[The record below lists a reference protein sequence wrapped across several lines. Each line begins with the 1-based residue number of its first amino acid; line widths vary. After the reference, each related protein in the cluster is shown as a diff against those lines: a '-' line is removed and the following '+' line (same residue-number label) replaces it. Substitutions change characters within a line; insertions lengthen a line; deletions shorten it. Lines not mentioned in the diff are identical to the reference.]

1 MKTNNYFLHIILTTL
16 LCFAGTKTYAHDIEV
31 KNSDGVTIYYVYTNN
46 NTELAVSFRGS
57 HYYDYESIYS
67 GDIVIPESVTYNGI
81 TYSVTSI
88 GESAFQDC
96 SSLTSITIP
105 NSVTS
110 IGDYAFSG
118 CSGLTSVTIPNSV
131 TSIGYMAFYNCTGL
145 TSVTI
150 PNSVTSIGG
159 YAFSGCSGLT
169 SVTIP
174 NSVTSIGYMAFYNCT
189 GLTSVT
195 IPNSVTS
202 IGWYA
207 FEDCTGLTS
216 VTIGNS
222 VTSIG
227 EDAFRG
233 CNSLTSIVVE
243 SGNTFYDSRDNC
255 NAIIETATGTLI
267 LGCQT
272 TIIPNSVTSIGLEA
286 FEGCSGLTSVT
297 IPNSVTS
304 IGEEAF
310 YGCSSLA
317 SVTIGNSVTSIGKDA
332 FGNCTSLTSVTIGN
346 SVTSI
351 GKWAFFS
358 CSGLTSV
365 TIPNSVTSIGT
376 EAFEDCTGL
385 TSVIIGNSVTS
396 MGECVFEGCNKLLTI
411 ISRMVNVCTI
421 PENCFEQY
429 VYNNATL
436 YVPQGKTYKYKAIDY
451 WTKFLTIE
459 EGEPSGVSGDGPEK
473 CVTPTITYSNGQLL
487 FNTST
492 EGATCYYTITDN
504 DVTNGCGNNISLCVT
519 YNVKVYAWKSGYQN
533 SDIATGTLCW
543 IDTNPTT
550 EGIINDV
557 TQIPVRAVFV
567 QANDGFVSISGLG
580 DSERVAIYQTD
591 GKQVATAKAY
601 NGSASVAT
609 NISKGTPVIVK
620 IGKKAVKV
628 VMQ

>member
-1 MKTNNYFLHIILTTL
+1 MKTNNYFLHIILTIL
-16 LCFAGTKTYAHDIEV
+16 LCFAGTNTYAYDIAV
-31 KNSDGVTIYYVYTNN
+31 PNSEGVTIYYNYINN
-46 NTELAVSFRGS
+46 RTELMVTSGG
-57 HYYDYESIYS
+57 YS
-67 GDIVIPESVTYNGI
+67 GVVNIPSQVTYQGE
-81 TYSVTSI
+81 TMSVTSI
-88 GESAFQDC
+88 GNSAFYYGC

-105 NSVTS
+105 NSVISIGKDAFFSCSSLTSVTIGNSVTS
-110 IGDYAFSG
+110 IGERAFSG

-131 TSIGYMAFYNCTGL
+131 TSIGYMAFEGCTGL

-150 PNSVTSIGG
+150 PNSVTSIGNYAFSG
-159 YAFSGCSGLT
+159 CSGLTSITIPNSVTSIGSYAFSGCSGLT

-174 NSVTSIGYMAFYNCT
+174 NSVTSIRIYAFSGCSS
-189 GLTSVT
+189 LTSVT

-202 IGWYA
+202 IGYMA
-207 FEDCTGLTS
+207 FERCTGLTSVTIPNSVSSIGEGAFEYCSSLTS

-227 EDAFRG
+227 EFAF
-233 CNSLTSIVVE
+233 
-243 SGNTFYDSRDNC
+243 Y
-255 NAIIETATGTLI
+255 
-267 LGCQT
+267 
-272 TIIPNSVTSIGLEA
+272 
-286 FEGCSGLTSVT
+286 GCSGLTSVT
-297 IPNSVTS
+297 IPNRVIS
-304 IGEEAF
+304 IGEGAF
-310 YGCSSLA
+310 SGC
-317 SVTIGNSVTSIGKDA
+317 IN
-332 FGNCTSLTSVTIGN
+332 
-346 SVTSI
+346 
-351 GKWAFFS
+351 
-358 CSGLTSV
+358 
-365 TIPNSVTSIGT
+365 
-376 EAFEDCTGL
+376 
-385 TSVIIGNSVTS
+385 
-396 MGECVFEGCNKLLTI
+396 LLTI
-411 ISRMVNVCTI
+411 ISKMVNVCNI

-436 YVPQGKTYKYKAIDY
+436 YIPQGTTYKYKVIDY
-451 WTKFLTIE
+451 WTKFLWIE

-473 CVTPTITYSNGQLL
+473 CETPTITYSNGQLL

-504 DVTNGCGNNISLCVT
+504 DVTNGCGDNISLCVT

-550 EGIINDV
+550 EGIINEV
-557 TQIPVRAVFV
+557 TQIPARAIFV

-609 NISKGTPVIVK
+609 NISRGTPVIVK
-620 IGKKAVKV
+620 IGEKAVKV

>member
-1 MKTNNYFLHIILTTL
+1 MKTNNYFLHIFLTML
-16 LCFAGTKTYAHDIEV
+16 LCFAGTKTYGFAVEND
-31 KNSDGVTIYYVYTNN
+31 DGVTIYYKYINGG
-46 NTELAVSFRGS
+46 TELEVTSGG
-57 HYYDYESIYS
+57 YS
-67 GDIVIPESVTYNGI
+67 GVVNIPSQVTYQGE
-81 TYSVTSI
+81 TMSVTSI
-88 GESAFQDC
+88 GEGAFEGC
-96 SSLTSITIP
+96 TGLTSVSIP
-105 NSVTS
+105 NSVAS
-110 IGDYAFSG
+110 IGYGAFHG
-118 CSGLTSVTIPNSV
+118 CSGLTS
-131 TSIGYMAFYNCTGL
+131 
-145 TSVTI
+145 
-150 PNSVTSIGG
+150 
-159 YAFSGCSGLT
+159 
-169 SVTIP
+169 
-174 NSVTSIGYMAFYNCT
+174 
-189 GLTSVT
+189 
-195 IPNSVTS
+195 
-202 IGWYA
+202 
-207 FEDCTGLTS
+207 
-216 VTIGNS
+216 
-222 VTSIG
+222 
-227 EDAFRG
+227 
-233 CNSLTSIVVE
+233 IVVK
-243 SGNTFYDSRDNC
+243 SGNTCYDSRDNC

-267 LGCQT
+267 FGCQT
-272 TIIPNSVTSIGLEA
+272 TIIPNSVTSIGDYA
-286 FEGCSGLTSVT
+286 FHGCTGLTSMTIPNSVTFIGEYAFSRCSGLTSITIGSNVRTIGKRAFYYCSGLTSVAIPNSMASIGDGAFRHCSGLTSVT
-297 IPNSVTS
+297 ISNSVAS
-304 IGEEAF
+304 IG
-310 YGCSSLA
+310 YG
-317 SVTIGNSVTSIGKDA
+317 A

-473 CVTPTITYSNGQLL
+473 CETPTITYSNGHLL

-504 DVTNGCGNNISLCVT
+504 DVTNGCGDNISLCVT

-550 EGIINDV
+550 EGIINEV
-557 TQIPVRAVFV
+557 TQIPARAVFV
-567 QANDGFVSISGLG
+567 QANDGFISISGL
-580 DSERVAIYQTD
+580 DESKQIAIYQTD
-591 GKQVATAKAY
+591 GKQVAIAKAY

-609 NISKGTPVIVK
+609 NISRGTPVIVK
-620 IGKKAVKV
+620 IGEKAVKV